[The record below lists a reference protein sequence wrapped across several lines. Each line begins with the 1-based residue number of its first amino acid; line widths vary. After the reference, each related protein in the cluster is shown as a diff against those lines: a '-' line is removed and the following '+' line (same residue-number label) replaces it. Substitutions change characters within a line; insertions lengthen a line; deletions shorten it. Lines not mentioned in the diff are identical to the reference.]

1 MLKIN
6 HFKKM
11 TVNLDFLFLF
21 LSKMTIIYKWM
32 KYFLRESNRIYDLLI
47 PFVVS

>member
-11 TVNLDFLFLF
+11 TVNLDFLF

>member
-6 HFKKM
+6 HLKKM
-11 TVNLDFLFLF
+11 TVNLDFPF